1 MSDTAAA
8 LRRLERLP
16 FVRAVSMD
24 GSVSVARLQTPAGA
38 FELQLSIERSFL
50 STERVDELVG
60 AARDHEVLVLAPLV
74 SGESAARLA
83 AAGANYL
90 DDAGNLRL
98 ALGERYLAQIEG
110 KTLPPPERPAGIRSA
125 GYRVLFALMAWPELA
140 GRPLREIADRAGTS
154 RTAVSALLRRLAEEG
169 HLVGRDRHRRLVLG
183 EDLFRRW
190 TVGYTD
196 ILRPA
201 LFIRRYRMPEGG
213 REVLLRRLEAMVED
227 RYAWGGGMAASRLGG
242 TFAGERVTLHV
253 RESSAA
259 LPLSPDPDGPIHVL
273 SIPGPLAWHSG
284 SPIWD
289 GGGVQAAHP
298 LLVFAELTDQ
308 RGDRALRAAADLRAQ
323 FGWGSA

>member
-1 MSDTAAA
+1 MRDPVAT
-8 LRRLERLP
+8 LHRLERLP
-16 FVRAVSMD
+16 FVKAVSMD
-24 GSVSVARLQTPAGA
+24 ESFSVATVETPGGA
-38 FELQLSIERSFL
+38 FKLQLSIERSFL
-50 STERVDELVG
+50 STDRVDELVG
-60 AARDHEVLVLAPLV
+60 AARAHEVLVLAPLV
-74 SGESAARLA
+74 SGDSAARLA
-83 AAGANYL
+83 ASGANYL

-140 GRPLREIADRAGTS
+140 GRPQREIADRAGTS
-154 RTAVSALLRRLAEEG
+154 RTAVSALLQRLVEEG
-169 HLVGRDRHRRLVLG
+169 HLVGRDRRRRLVVG
-183 EDLFRRW
+183 EELLRRW

-213 REVLLRRLEAMVED
+213 REVLLRRLEATVEG

-242 TFAGERVTLHV
+242 TFVGERVTLHV
-253 RESSAA
+253 REASAA
-259 LPLSPDPDGPIHVL
+259 LALSPAPDGPIHVL
-273 SIPGPLAWHSG
+273 SVPGPLAWHSG

-289 GGGVQAAHP
+289 GGGVQAVHP
-298 LLVFAELTDQ
+298 LLVFAELMDQ
-308 RGDRALRAAADLRAQ
+308 RGDRALRAAADLRVQ

>member
-1 MSDTAAA
+1 MRDPAAA
-8 LRRLERLP
+8 LLRLEQLP
-16 FVRAVSMD
+16 FVTAVSMD
-24 GSVSVARLQTPAGA
+24 ESASVARVQTPAGP

-50 STERVDELVG
+50 STGRVDDLVG
-60 AARDHEVLVLAPLV
+60 TAHHHEVLVLAPLV

-83 AAGANYL
+83 AAGANYV

-140 GRPLREIADRAGTS
+140 GRPQREIGERAGTS
-154 RTAVSALLRRLAEEG
+154 RTAVSALLQRLTQEG
-169 HLVGRDRHRRLVLG
+169 HLLGRDRRRRLVVG
-183 EDLFRRW
+183 EELLRRW

-201 LFIRRYRMPEGG
+201 LFIRRYRMPQGG
-213 REVLLRRLEAMVED
+213 REVLVRRLEAMVED

-242 TFAGERVTLHV
+242 TFVGERVTLHV

-259 LPLSPDPDGPIHVL
+259 LPLSPDPHGPIHVL
-273 SIPGPLAWHSG
+273 RIPGPLAWHSG
-284 SPIWD
+284 SPTWD
-289 GGGVQAAHP
+289 GGGVQSAHP
-298 LLVFAELTDQ
+298 LLVHAELMDQ

-323 FGWGSA
+323 FDWGSE